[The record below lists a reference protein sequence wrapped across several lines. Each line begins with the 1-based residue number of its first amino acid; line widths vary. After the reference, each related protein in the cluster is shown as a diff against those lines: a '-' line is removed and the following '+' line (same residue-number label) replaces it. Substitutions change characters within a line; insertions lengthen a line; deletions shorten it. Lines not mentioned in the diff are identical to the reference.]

1 MMLHY
6 NVKSYWRSRKQICK
20 LSPVRNNGSG
30 WLHPQEGIHRW
41 HRRSLQGTNK
51 AQLSTCKESYISP
64 FIVNREMKITYPAA
78 FSRVGQ
84 GQPSV
89 SWDRISWKS
98 RILTLLKKG
107 RNSTSQLPK
116 IQKLLPWDIFEPK
129 QIRLLKVQA
138 LTDIVHAI
146 PGNIM
151 TQTKLKS
158 NDLPVDSAERVH
170 SRTAESRSFTVITNT
185 DLLATWGLATFSPR
199 NEINDDL
206 TDIVLLAGLLEVE
219 LWERHLPPSL
229 SFSVSLWSVGLCS
242 HFYVLSWL
250 LLLLTKKAIDP
261 FHLIVLAF
269 SFRCHNY
276 SLYFVMMSLGHLPV
290 PPALLL
296 QHCHLHLS

>member
-1 MMLHY
+1 ML
-6 NVKSYWRSRKQICK
+6 
-20 LSPVRNNGSG
+20 
-30 WLHPQEGIHRW
+30 
-41 HRRSLQGTNK
+41 
-51 AQLSTCKESYISP
+51 
-64 FIVNREMKITYPAA
+64 
-78 FSRVGQ
+78 
-84 GQPSV
+84 
-89 SWDRISWKS
+89 
-98 RILTLLKKG
+98 LTKG

-206 TDIVLLAGLLEVE
+206 TDIVLLARLLEVE

-229 SFSVSLWSVGLCS
+229 SFSVSLWSAGLCS

-250 LLLLTKKAIDP
+250 LLL
-261 FHLIVLAF
+261 
-269 SFRCHNY
+269 
-276 SLYFVMMSLGHLPV
+276 
-290 PPALLL
+290 
-296 QHCHLHLS
+296 